1 MFKPKFTITN
11 KINNSL
17 LEIERAR
24 GFLDAAKLKEEW
36 IKDMQSEA
44 LILEAHHSTHI
55 EGTQLTLSQAKRIL
69 TGKSVK
75 GVRKDDR
82 QELLNYKMAMDFVSE
97 YLGKK
102 LKITENLIKKI
113 HEILVKNVR
122 GGTLE
127 PGFFRKVQNY
137 VVNSLTRE
145 VIYVPPPPSD
155 VPQLMKEFVEWLN
168 KEKEISP
175 ILMSGISQYQ
185 FVHIHPFLD
194 GNGRTARVLC
204 TLILYQNGYD
214 FKKLFSLS
222 EYYDKDRP
230 EYYDAIQSVRESDM
244 DMTGWL
250 EYFTEGLKNQLIE
263 VKIKGEKVIK
273 REVFIDKVKKFNLND
288 RQQNILLYLLEENR
302 ASVED
307 IRQKFKLVRRTIQ
320 RDLSKLVDLGLIKEI
335 AKSKTDPTRYYEL
348 L

>member
-1 MFKPKFTITN
+1 MLKPKFTITN

-36 IKDMQSEA
+36 IKDLQSEA

-82 QELLNYKMAMDFVSE
+82 QELINYKMALDFVSE
-97 YLGKK
+97 FLGKK
-102 LKITENLIKKI
+102 LKFTENLIKKI

-127 PGFFRKVQNY
+127 PGKFRKVQNY

-145 VIYVPPPPSD
+145 VIYVPPPAPKVS
-155 VPQLMKEFVEWLN
+155 QLMKEFVEWLN

-175 ILMSGISQYQ
+175 ILISGISQYQ

-204 TLILYQNGYD
+204 TLILYQYGYD

-244 DMTGWL
+244 NMTGWL
-250 EYFTEGLKNQLIE
+250 EYFTEGLKNQLKE

-273 REVFIDKVKKFNLND
+273 KEVFIDKLKKFNLND

-307 IRQKFKLVRRTIQ
+307 IRQKFKLVKRTIQ
-320 RDLSKLVDLGLIKEI
+320 RDFLKFVDLDLIKKI